1 MKPISPSSIRGSVLI
16 SVLVIFAVLSTLGTA
31 LLGLSTLNYKMKL
44 VTQRQ
49 KNAFYLAEAALEEAY
64 ALISQE
70 VETTISIM
78 PDDEVNLQ
86 QWKQQYLTRLNENLV
101 SQLQN
106 HSYTI
111 LDDVRVP
118 SPPAVTILSFV
129 PFSSH
134 NETCQILLESNA
146 KFNNVFYKQKAR
158 IEIDIPN
165 DPHQAHVLNSN
176 RLTRMHYLPQE

>member
-1 MKPISPSSIRGSVLI
+1 MKPISKSSNQGSVLI
-16 SVLVIFAVLSTLGTA
+16 SVLVIFAVLSTLGMA

-49 KNAFYLAEAALEEAY
+49 KNAFYLAESALEEAY
-64 ALISQE
+64 ALILKE
-70 VETTISIM
+70 VETTIYTI
-78 PDDEVNLQ
+78 PADGLNPQ
-86 QWKQQYLTRLNENLV
+86 QWKQQYLTRLNESLV

-106 HSYTI
+106 HTYAN
-111 LDDVRVP
+111 LDDLRLP
-118 SPPAVTILSFV
+118 LPPVVTILSFV

-165 DPHQAHVLNSN
+165 NPHQAHAINPNS
-176 RLTRMHYLPQE
+176 LTRMRYLPQE